1 MSEEIKEK
9 KYRYGYQ
16 AFWIVCFLL
25 LFEALLETFS
35 EPFAAVP
42 GPARAVLLV
51 LLGLFYFILRCVTSG
66 MPISRSYGFDALWG
80 GLMMLSGLV
89 RIAGN
94 LLFPAQIA
102 SDMRIINLVI
112 SLIYTLPFAV
122 VAAAGLVRFLRQRK

>member
-1 MSEEIKEK
+1 MKEEIKQK
-9 KYRYGYQ
+9 KYQYGNQ

-35 EPFAAVP
+35 ESFAAVP

-51 LLGLFYFILRCVTSG
+51 LLGVFYFVLRCVTGG
-66 MPISRSYGFDALWG
+66 MPISRSYGLDVLWG
-80 GLMMLSGLV
+80 GLMTLSGLI
-89 RIAGN
+89 RIAEN
-94 LLFPAQIA
+94 LLFPAKIA